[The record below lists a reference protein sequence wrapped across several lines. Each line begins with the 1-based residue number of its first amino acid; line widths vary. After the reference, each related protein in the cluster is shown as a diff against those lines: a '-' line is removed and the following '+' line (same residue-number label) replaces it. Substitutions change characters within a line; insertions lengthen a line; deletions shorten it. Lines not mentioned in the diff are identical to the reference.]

1 MTTPIEALEQAVSFA
16 RQVACIE
23 GVRRAPE
30 MKAIA
35 EQYQAIFE
43 QALASLE
50 GDAVERVAR
59 IINPDAFCSNPD
71 PDEPEFWRK
80 AARHLAREK
89 ARAILATGLVA
100 GEAERPLGDVF
111 NELVRR
117 MNFDGMDPRTF
128 TLGELERAIDG
139 AEFPK

>member
-1 MTTPIEALEQAVSFA
+1 MTTPIEALTYISNA
-16 RQVACIE
+16 RWNENADLDDICTMAD
-23 GVRRAPE
+23 R
-30 MKAIA
+30 
-35 EQYQAIFE
+35 
-43 QALASLE
+43 ALASLE

-59 IINPDAFCSNPD
+59 YGVHYDVRG
-71 PDEPEFWRK
+71 EFIHPQGDFVHWSDYQR
-80 AARHLAREK
+80 LAQRY
-89 ARAILATGLVA
+89 AILATGLVA